1 MSSKLHLDVCHY
13 EQVVAPSVDAYEVK
27 ADMVCLQVKLCDSYL
42 STLEVVPR
50 LGTVQMHTF
59 TFTY

>member
-1 MSSKLHLDVCHY
+1 
-13 EQVVAPSVDAYEVK
+13 VAPSVDAYEVK